1 MKRTWLL
8 AAMAFLVGAVL
19 AVPGWLSSPFA
30 AAQEIRKGGTL
41 RLVLGEDPDSLDPHG
56 TISLTASTVQSFI
69 YDRLVYINLKGLPA
83 GRLASGWTISPDQKT
98 VTFKLRTGLKFHDG
112 TPVNAQAVEFTF
124 RRLLD
129 PATASPARAQFKEVR
144 EVRALDDTTVRFTL
158 DKPFAPFFTN
168 LSLSYAGIVSP
179 AAVQRSGRE
188 FGRRPVG
195 SGPFKLD
202 TWIPG
207 SSIILARYADYQQFR
222 EDVNNKGSVHVA
234 GIVFKIVPS
243 VGTRIAALEAGELD
257 MIPLT
262 REAAARFLNDRRF
275 QVVTVKNAQNFVF
288 IEFNY
293 KRAPFDNPKF
303 RAALGWAI
311 DKKAIVDA
319 AWGGFATMN
328 LNPIPVGVSGW
339 DDKIGKQYGI
349 GFDARRAGTLL
360 DELGWRVNPATRV
373 RERDGRP
380 AKFTCWTYSGFETVK
395 RGCEIIQANLKD
407 VGIDIDVKLTDFG
420 TLSAEMP
427 KAQFDFDLM
436 RWTWPEPNIL
446 SLLFKTPGWR
456 ELHSDPELDAILE
469 RADTTMDPARRLEVV
484 RQAQVMIL
492 QKAIVIPILTDW
504 AMTAATA
511 DVQGVHLDFYGA
523 ILFEDVWLR
532 K

>member
-1 MKRTWLL
+1 VT
-8 AAMAFLVGAVL
+8 
-19 AVPGWLSSPFA
+19 SS
-30 AAQEIRKGGTL
+30 G
-41 RLVLGEDPDSLDPHG
+41 
-56 TISLTASTVQSFI
+56 VQGYI
-69 YDRLVYINLKGLPA
+69 YDRLVYIDAKGLPA
-83 GRLASGWTISPDQKT
+83 GRLASSWTISPDQKI
-98 VTFKLRTGLKFHDG
+98 VTFKLRPGQKFHDG

-124 RRLLD
+124 KRLLD
-129 PATASPARAQFKEVR
+129 PATAAPARAQFKEVK
-144 EVRALDDTTVRFTL
+144 EVKALDSATVRFTL

-168 LSLSYAGIVSP
+168 LTLSYAGIVSP
-179 AAVQRSGRE
+179 TAVQRYGKD
-188 FGRRPVG
+188 FGRNPVG
-195 SGPFKLD
+195 SGPFKLT
-202 TWIPG
+202 TWVPG
-207 SSIILARYADYQQFR
+207 SSIILARYSDYQQFR
-222 EDVNNKGSVHVA
+222 DDVTNKGPVYVA
-234 GIVFKIVPS
+234 GIVFKIVPN

-262 REAAARFLNDRRF
+262 REAAARFLNDKRF

-288 IEFNY
+288 VEFNY

-339 DDKIGKQYGI
+339 DEKLGKQYGI
-349 GFDARRAGTLL
+349 GYDVRKAGTLL

-407 VGIDIDVKLTDFG
+407 VGIDVDVKLTDFG

-456 ELHSDPELDAILE
+456 ELYTDSELDAILD
-469 RADTTMDPARRLEVV
+469 RADTTMAPARRLEIVK
-484 RQAQVMIL
+484 QAQIMIL

-511 DVQGVHLDFYGA
+511 DVQGIHLDFYGA

>member
-8 AAMAFLVGAVL
+8 VATVFLVGAVL
-19 AVPGWLSSPFA
+19 AVPGWLSSPLA
-30 AAQEIRKGGTL
+30 SAQEIRKGGTL

-83 GRLASGWTISPDQKT
+83 GRLASGWTISPDQKV

-179 AAVQRSGRE
+179 TAVQRAGRE

-222 EDVNNKGSVHVA
+222 EDVNNKGAVHVA

-288 IEFNY
+288 VEFNY
-293 KRAPFDNPKF
+293 KRPPFDNPKF
-303 RAALGWAI
+303 RAAVGWAI

-339 DDKIGKQYGI
+339 DERIGKQYGI
-349 GFDARRAGTLL
+349 GFDTRKAATLL

-407 VGIDIDVKLTDFG
+407 VGMDIDVKLTDFG

-484 RQAQVMIL
+484 KQAQVMIL

-511 DVQGVHLDFYGA
+511 DVQGIHLDFYGG